1 AVSRPGASGPRV
13 HRAPSSAG
21 RHDQPSTVPTG
32 SIVRAPA
39 PRRPEVSSDTP
50 RGSLIVATTS
60 PLGPAPTLRSRT
72 PMIPGLARTSEP
84 SGSMLATRRA
94 RFGVPDA
101 GTFAGGVPASG
112 TSASPDS
119 SGTPR
124 VLVPARDAGGAEG
137 LGDAGG
143 VGRPGV
149 GPDVTGSGV
158 RATGGGPTATRP
170 VGRSA
175 ETRMNAAAVITA
187 TAKAVPARAKRCLRI
202 TPAAHRSGPGSGSGV
217 GVTRRTA
224 LGRGARVRA
233 ATAAQD
239 AV

>member
-1 AVSRPGASGPRV
+1 
-13 HRAPSSAG
+13 
-21 RHDQPSTVPTG
+21 
-32 SIVRAPA
+32 
-39 PRRPEVSSDTP
+39 
-50 RGSLIVATTS
+50 
-60 PLGPAPTLRSRT
+60 
-72 PMIPGLARTSEP
+72 IPGLARTSEP

-124 VLVPARDAGGAEG
+124 VLVSARDAGSAEG

-149 GPDVTGSGV
+149 GPDVTGGVV

-217 GVTRRTA
+217 GVPRRTA

-239 AV
+239 AVWDAVRRSLRPSLVRAPRIPPRRAVSAACLSEARYAGSTGPTI